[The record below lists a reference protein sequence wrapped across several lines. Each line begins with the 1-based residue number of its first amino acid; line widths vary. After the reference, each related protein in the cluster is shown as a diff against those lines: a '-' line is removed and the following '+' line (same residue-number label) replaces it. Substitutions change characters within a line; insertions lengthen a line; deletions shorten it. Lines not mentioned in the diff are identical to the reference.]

1 MPAVELKDQAAA
13 PGWQRCTVGAPK
25 AVAAEALVAVA
36 AVRSG
41 RSGVQLARQL
51 RGHQVCGHLAAD
63 GHPVRDVA

>member
-1 MPAVELKDQAAA
+1 M

-41 RSGVQLARQL
+41 RRGVQLSRQL
-51 RGHQVCGHLAAD
+51 RGHQVRGHL
-63 GHPVRDVA
+63 VAHVHALGGAMNW